1 MQALI
6 GSTNESIL
14 SRWQKIGEFA
24 DSLMPYV
31 EKLPPSRDT
40 LYQLTFAVEEKKPY
54 KRWISENKI
63 TPETTHQRMQSLV
76 KGINHK
82 AKVSNQRYMKVSL
95 FIDGD
100 ASDVLELIRHILNSK
115 MTKSID
121 ADARLKKAIN
131 DDLSDTEKSAIK
143 RKYRDKK

>member
-1 MQALI
+1 MQ
-6 GSTNESIL
+6 T
-14 SRWQKIGEFA
+14 
-24 DSLMPYV
+24 
-31 EKLPPSRDT
+31 
-40 LYQLTFAVEEKKPY
+40 
-54 KRWISENKI
+54 
-63 TPETTHQRMQSLV
+63 LV

-82 AKVSNQRYMKVSL
+82 AKVSNQRYIKVAL

-100 ASDVLELIRHILNSK
+100 ASDILELIRPILNSK